1 MQPSRLSKRTAIRL
15 KDTARLARRP
25 RLAPIL
31 APAHVAV
38 AGPMPVTSTMP
49 VAPVRAYKLGQRSA
63 QIERTVVRVGQALI
77 GAGRPVLI
85 GGPCSAESEEQV
97 LATAEAVRAAG
108 GEILRGGAFKP
119 RTSPY
124 AFSGL
129 GEEGLRLLA
138 LARARTGL
146 PVVTEVIAPEDTA
159 LVSRYADMLQVGSR
173 NMQNYPL
180 LRAVGRAGLPV
191 LLKRGL
197 AATIEEWL
205 LAAEYILAEG
215 NNQVVLCERGV
226 RGFDTTL
233 RNQLDLSA
241 VPLLRELTHLP
252 VIVDPSHATGK
263 RSLILPISL
272 AAVAA
277 GADGLII
284 EVHPAPDQALSDAAQ
299 TIDFAHFAAIAQ
311 GVREVSEVAGR
322 YYGMAG

>member
-15 KDTARLARRP
+15 KDTARRP
-25 RLAPIL
+25 RLAPIHTAAL
-31 APAHVAV
+31 ATAVAAAAPTTTVPTSPSAPA
-38 AGPMPVTSTMP
+38 
-49 VAPVRAYKLGQRSA
+49 RAYKLGQRSA
-63 QIERTVVRVGQALI
+63 QIERTVVLVGQARI

-85 GGPCSAESEEQV
+85 GGPCSVENEEQV

-180 LRAVGRAGLPV
+180 LRAVGRSGLPI

-226 RGFDTTL
+226 RGFDSTL

-284 EVHPAPDQALSDAAQ
+284 EVHPEPDQALSDAAQ
-299 TIDFAHFAAIAQ
+299 TVDFARFAAIAQ
-311 GVREVSEVAGR
+311 GVREISEVSGR
-322 YYGMAG
+322 YYGLAG

>member
-15 KDTARLARRP
+15 KRSARGGQRPPTAPLHP
-25 RLAPIL
+25 PLLVVPIP
-31 APAHVAV
+31 APA
-38 AGPMPVTSTMP
+38 PSPS
-49 VAPVRAYKLGQRSA
+49 APVPARAYKLVQRA
-63 QIERTVVRVGQALI
+63 ARTTRTVVQVGDARI
-77 GAGRPVLI
+77 GGTAPVLI
-85 GGPCSAESEEQV
+85 GGPCSVESEEQV
-97 LATAEAVRAAG
+97 LATASAVRSAG
-108 GEILRGGAFKP
+108 GQILRGGAFKP

-146 PVVTEVIAPEDTA
+146 PVVTEVITPEDMA

-180 LRAVGRAGLPV
+180 LRAVGRSGMPI

-215 NNQVVLCERGV
+215 NDQVVLCERGI
-226 RGFDTTL
+226 RGIDTTL

-252 VIVDPSHATGK
+252 VIVDPSHATGR
-263 RSLILPISL
+263 RSLILPVSL

-277 GADGLII
+277 GANGLII
-284 EVHPAPDQALSDAAQ
+284 EVHPEPDQALSDAAQ
-299 TIDFAHFAAIAQ
+299 AVDFACFAEIGR
-311 GVREVSEVAGR
+311 GVRGVAAAAAG
-322 YYGMAG
+322 YYL

>member
-1 MQPSRLSKRTAIRL
+1 MMQATRLSKRATTRL
-15 KDTARLARRP
+15 KRTAQLARTLPAQSRVPLHTAPVTPAPAPAPTRSYRLA
-25 RLAPIL
+25 
-31 APAHVAV
+31 
-38 AGPMPVTSTMP
+38 
-49 VAPVRAYKLGQRSA
+49 QRSA
-63 QIERTVVRVGQALI
+63 RVARTVVRVGSALI
-77 GAGRPVLI
+77 GGAHPVLI
-85 GGPCSAESEEQV
+85 GGPCSVESEEQV
-97 LATAEAVRAAG
+97 LATAQAVRVAG
-108 GEILRGGAFKP
+108 GQILRGGAFKP

-146 PVVTEVIAPEDTA
+146 PVVTEVIEPGDID
-159 LVSRYADMLQVGSR
+159 LVCRYADMLQVGSR

-180 LRAVGRAGLPV
+180 LRAVGRTRKPV

-215 NNQVVLCERGV
+215 NDQVVLCERGV
-226 RGFDTTL
+226 RGIDTTL

-284 EVHPAPDQALSDAAQ
+284 EVHPEPDRALSDAAQ
-299 TIDFAHFAAIAQ
+299 TVDFAQFAAIVQAVS
-311 GVREVSEVAGR
+311 GVAMATAS
-322 YYGMAG
+322 YYA

>member
-1 MQPSRLSKRTAIRL
+1 
-15 KDTARLARRP
+15 
-25 RLAPIL
+25 
-31 APAHVAV
+31 
-38 AGPMPVTSTMP
+38 
-49 VAPVRAYKLGQRSA
+49 
-63 QIERTVVRVGQALI
+63 VRVGEARI

-85 GGPCSAESEEQV
+85 GGPCSVESEELV
-97 LATAEAVRAAG
+97 LATAEAVLAAG
-108 GEILRGGAFKP
+108 GQILRGGAFKP

-138 LARARTGL
+138 LARDHTGL
-146 PVVTEVIAPEDTA
+146 PVVTEAIAPEDVA

-180 LRAVGRAGLPV
+180 LRAVGRSGMPV

-215 NNQVVLCERGV
+215 NDQVVLCERGI
-226 RGFDTTL
+226 RGIDTTL

-263 RSLILPISL
+263 RSLILPVSL
-272 AAVAA
+272 AAIAA

-284 EVHPAPDQALSDAAQ
+284 EVHPEPDQALSDAAQ
-299 TIDFAHFAAIAQ
+299 TVDFACFAEIARGVQ
-311 GVREVSEVAGR
+311 GVAAAAAG
-322 YYGMAG
+322 YYL

>member
-1 MQPSRLSKRTAIRL
+1 MQSSKLIEHADAGCERRQQDGTGAESVPSRPYRL
-15 KDTARLARRP
+15 
-25 RLAPIL
+25 
-31 APAHVAV
+31 V
-38 AGPMPVTSTMP
+38 
-49 VAPVRAYKLGQRSA
+49 QRSPGRA
-63 QIERTVVRVGQALI
+63 TSVVRVGNVQI
-77 GAGRPVLI
+77 GGGRPVII
-85 GGPCSAESEEQV
+85 GGPCSVESEEQL
-97 LATAEAVRAAG
+97 LATAEAVRTAG

-129 GEEGLRLLA
+129 GEEALLLLA

-146 PVVTEVIAPEDTA
+146 PVVTEVIEPGDVA
-159 LVSRYADMLQVGSR
+159 LVARYADMLQIGSR

-180 LRAVGRAGLPV
+180 LRAVGRQREPV

-215 NNQVVLCERGV
+215 NDQVVLCERGV
-226 RGFDTTL
+226 RGIDSTL

-263 RSLILPISL
+263 RSLVQPMSL
-272 AAVAA
+272 AAIAA
-277 GADGLII
+277 GAAGLII
-284 EVHPAPDQALSDAAQ
+284 EVHPAPDQAWSDAAQ
-299 TIDFAHFAAIAQ
+299 TVDLHQFAGIVQA
-311 GVREVSEVAGR
+311 VRTVAR
-322 YYGMAG
+322 ATAPFYQ

>member
-1 MQPSRLSKRTAIRL
+1 LAHLASRTGRTIVQVGE
-15 KDTARLARRP
+15 ARF
-25 RLAPIL
+25 
-31 APAHVAV
+31 
-38 AGPMPVTSTMP
+38 
-49 VAPVRAYKLGQRSA
+49 
-63 QIERTVVRVGQALI
+63 
-77 GAGRPVLI
+77 GAGRPVII
-85 GGPCSAESEEQV
+85 GGPCSVETEEQI
-97 LATAEAVRAAG
+97 LATARAVRDAG
-108 GEILRGGAFKP
+108 GQVLRGGAFKP

-138 LARARTGL
+138 LARATTGL
-146 PVVTEVIAPEDTA
+146 PVVTEVMEPGDVA
-159 LVSRYADMLQVGSR
+159 LVSRHADMLQIGSR

-180 LRAVGRAGLPV
+180 LRAVGRSGLPV

-215 NNQVVLCERGV
+215 NDQVVLCERGV

-284 EVHPAPDQALSDAAQ
+284 ETHPDPDQAISDAAQ
-299 TIDFAHFAAIAQ
+299 TVDLAQFSAIAAAVF
-311 GVREVSEVAGR
+311 GVAAATAA
-322 YYGMAG
+322 YYPVL